1 MTPRLRIAGV
11 AWEVAGRS
19 VLSGVTFD
27 LRGGEVA
34 VVMGRNGAGKSTL
47 LDIVAGLRQPAGGDV
62 RLDDRSLAAWD
73 PRARARVIAHL
84 PQIVRPDLP
93 FLAGEL
99 VLMGRYPHT
108 DRWFE
113 GEEDRAAVE
122 RAMRRTDCWELR
134 DRLLQTLS
142 GGERQRVLLAA
153 CFAQEPALLLLDEPS
168 THLDIDQQMH
178 CFSLLREE
186 GKEPVIYAVGR
197 KALGYYS
204 FRQRD
209 VRDSWTGFSE
219 RPTYEQAREIA
230 DVLVTAFMAGDD
242 DEGDNPGD
250 DGILG
255 VDEIHIVFT
264 EFKSMLSQSAVARVA
279 VSPILST

>member
-11 AWEVAGRS
+11 AWAVGGRP

-27 LRGGEVA
+27 VRAGEVA
-34 VVMGRNGAGKSTL
+34 VVLGRNGAGKSTL
-47 LDIVAGLRQPAGGDV
+47 LDIVAGLRQSTGGDV
-62 RLDDRSLAAWD
+62 QLDDRPLGAWD

-186 GKEPVIYAVGR
+186 SARGAACLAVTHDLNLALAYATRLIV
-197 KALGYYS
+197 L
-204 FRQRD
+204 
-209 VRDSWTGFSE
+209 
-219 RPTYEQAREIA
+219 A
-230 DVLVTAFMAGDD
+230 DG
-242 DEGDNPGD
+242 
-250 DGILG
+250 
-255 VDEIHIVFT
+255 
-264 EFKSMLSQSAVARVA
+264 RVA
-279 VSPILST
+279 LDASIEEAIRSSQWLSLFSSRLTLTKTAAGRAWVSYS

>member
-1 MTPRLRIAGV
+1 
-11 AWEVAGRS
+11 

-27 LRGGEVA
+27 LRSGEVA

-62 RLDDRSLAAWD
+62 RLDDRPLAAWD

-186 GKEPVIYAVGR
+186 SARGAACLAVTHDLNLALAYATRLIV
-197 KALGYYS
+197 L
-204 FRQRD
+204 
-209 VRDSWTGFSE
+209 
-219 RPTYEQAREIA
+219 A
-230 DVLVTAFMAGDD
+230 DG
-242 DEGDNPGD
+242 
-250 DGILG
+250 
-255 VDEIHIVFT
+255 
-264 EFKSMLSQSAVARVA
+264 RVA
-279 VSPILST
+279 LDASIEEAIRSSEWLSLFSSRLTLTKTAAGRAWVSYS